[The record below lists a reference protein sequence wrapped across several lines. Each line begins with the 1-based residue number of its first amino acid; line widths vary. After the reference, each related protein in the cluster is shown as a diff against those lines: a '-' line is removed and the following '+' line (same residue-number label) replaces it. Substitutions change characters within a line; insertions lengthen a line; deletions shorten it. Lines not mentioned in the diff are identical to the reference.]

1 MTVKAHVT
9 SVLFT
14 LQYGSDFYRIG
25 KEDMMEGTGNACL
38 PAPRLLIWRKVLLDS
53 RISQGSMENPGFLRG
68 CSVPKRNPK
77 STILSCYIKFFFV
90 MYEIL
95 NIVK

>member
-38 PAPRLLIWRKVLLDS
+38 PAPRLLLDS
-53 RISQGSMENPGFLRG
+53 RISQGSLWNTGFVRGSLWNTGFVRG
-68 CSVPKRNPK
+68 CSVPKETQK
-77 STILSCYIKFFFV
+77 VL
-90 MYEIL
+90 
-95 NIVK
+95 

>member
-38 PAPRLLIWRKVLLDS
+38 PAPRLLLDS
-53 RISQGSMENPGFLRG
+53 RISQGSLENLGFLRG

-77 STILSCYIKFFFV
+77 STIVSCYIKFFRDV
-90 MYEIL
+90 
-95 NIVK
+95 

>member
-14 LQYGSDFYRIG
+14 LQHGSDFYRIG

-38 PAPRLLIWRKVLLDS
+38 PAPRLLSTAGQSYLT
-53 RISQGSMENPGFLRG
+53 RISGESRVSEGLF
-68 CSVPKRNPK
+68 S
-77 STILSCYIKFFFV
+77 
-90 MYEIL
+90 
-95 NIVK
+95 